1 MIPSLKSLSLS
12 EARRHLKMN
21 LSILEML
28 KGNTEP
34 GDLARLRKLW
44 VSPYEERIEE
54 LEKTMGGDGGRSR

>member
-1 MIPSLKSLSLS
+1 MIPSLTSLTLS

-44 VSPYEERIEE
+44 VSPFEERIEE
-54 LEKTMGGDGGRSR
+54 LEKAMGGGGEQAR

>member
-1 MIPSLKSLSLS
+1 MIPSIRSLTLP

-44 VSPYEERIEE
+44 VSPYEERIDE
-54 LEKTMGGDGGRSR
+54 LEKAMGEDGGRSR